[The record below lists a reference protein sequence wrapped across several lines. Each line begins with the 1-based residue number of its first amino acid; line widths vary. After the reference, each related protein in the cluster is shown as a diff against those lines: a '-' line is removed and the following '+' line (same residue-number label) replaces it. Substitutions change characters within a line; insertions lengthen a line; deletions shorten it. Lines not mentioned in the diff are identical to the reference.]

1 MDIYNIEAAD
11 RTRLLLLDIK
21 KLEKIHFDF
30 DDDIDS
36 TKAILEAEHMENVL
50 ELAKFNR
57 TKLNIEIEIDY
68 ILKIKNQAEE
78 LLEYLEQ
85 QKQR

>member
-1 MDIYNIEAAD
+1 MSIYNIEAID
-11 RTRLLLLDIK
+11 RTRLLLLDIE

-50 ELAKFNR
+50 ELAKFSR
-57 TKLNIEIEIDY
+57 AKLNIEIEIDY
-68 ILKIKNQAEE
+68 ILKIKHQAEE
-78 LLEYLEQ
+78 LLESLERAEQ
-85 QKQR
+85 Q